1 MDISNAFD
9 NLKLADELIET
20 AKEYSQAR
28 ERAGKAERELN
39 ILLVGNLS
47 AIRDKKPNIGYDMAI
62 LMLLEIEPEAKSI
75 YTEYKHFESKYKGLE
90 KILEALK
97 SKISYIQSVLK
108 YSLDGEKGGSNG

>member
-1 MDISNAFD
+1 MDISNAYE

-39 ILLVGNLS
+39 IFLVGNLS
-47 AIRDKKPNIGYDMAI
+47 TIREKKPNIGYDMAV

-90 KILEALK
+90 KILEAIK
-97 SKISYIQSVLK
+97 SKISLVQSQMK
-108 YSLDGEKGGSNG
+108 WQQSGEITGGE